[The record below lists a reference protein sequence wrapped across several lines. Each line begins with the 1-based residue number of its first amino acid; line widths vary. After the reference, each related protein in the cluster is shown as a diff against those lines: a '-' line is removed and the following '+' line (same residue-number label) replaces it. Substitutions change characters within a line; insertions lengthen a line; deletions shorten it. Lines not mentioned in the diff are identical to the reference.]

1 MSFMDGPPMKEERI
15 KGTAA
20 REKQSIAKV
29 GPSIII
35 RPSVR
40 PSVGLI
46 VPIRVRRRVQRAN
59 G

>member
-1 MSFMDGPPMKEERI
+1 MKEERI

-20 REKQSIAKV
+20 REEQSIAKV